1 MFRKSALMAALAIG
15 IFGPI
20 CMAESYSCRAD
31 LFMPDAY
38 GKKPIVWSPD
48 HAKYVRLWSTPEI
61 AEPDEGVFS
70 LSIYSGDRLLK
81 TFTLQDLSAGTFV
94 KWSPD
99 SKAFYIMWSD
109 GGAIGG
115 YHVRAFV
122 VGERQAVESLAP
134 KAVAA
139 DFAKH
144 HYCKTRGNNLYAV
157 RWVNGSKELL
167 LRPEVYPTS
176 DCAPETA
183 LSAEY
188 LVKTED
194 GKIVEK
200 GTVKEMTAF
209 SNGCPSDVFPSA
221 FATQNE
227 VEEYRKLQ
235 PHDQLP
241 KH

>member
-1 MFRKSALMAALAIG
+1 
-15 IFGPI
+15 
-20 CMAESYSCRAD
+20 
-31 LFMPDAY
+31 MPDGY
-38 GKKPIVWSPD
+38 SKKPIVWSPD
-48 HAKYVRLWSTPEI
+48 HAKYVQLWSTPQN
-61 AEPDEGVFS
+61 AEADEGVFS
-70 LSIYSGDRLLK
+70 LSMYSGNQLSK
-81 TFTLQDLSAGTFV
+81 TITIKDLSAATFV

-99 SKAFYIMWSD
+99 SKAFFVMWSD

-122 VGERQAVESLAP
+122 VDGEQALESPAP

-167 LRPEVYPTS
+167 LRPEVYPTG

-188 LVKTED
+188 LVKTVD

-200 GTVKEMTAF
+200 GEVKEMTPF

-221 FATQNE
+221 FATQNQ
-227 VEEYRKLQ
+227 VEEYRKSK
-235 PHDQLP
+235 DNDRLP